1 VKADRDRLAAPL
13 PKALFRRIFADDEAP
28 LHQENVSS
36 FVLENISMRLDAISI
51 GKNPPDDVNV
61 VIEVPLGG
69 EPIKYEMDK
78 ESGALFVDRFLYTAM
93 RYPGN
98 YGFIP
103 HTLSGDGDPCDVLVA
118 NTRAI
123 APGAV
128 MNVRPVGVLVMEDDG
143 GQDEKI
149 IAVPSSKLT
158 QRYDRV
164 QNHTDL
170 PEITLKQIE
179 HFFEHYKDLEPGKW
193 AKIIRWGDAE
203 EARRLIVEAIE
214 RAKK

>member
-1 VKADRDRLAAPL
+1 M
-13 PKALFRRIFADDEAP
+13 RI
-28 LHQENVSS
+28 
-36 FVLENISMRLDAISI
+36 DAIPI
-51 GKNPPDDVNV
+51 GRNPPYEVNV
-61 VIEVPLGG
+61 IVEVPVGG

-78 ESGALFVDRFLYTAM
+78 ESGALVVDRFLYTSM

-123 APGAV
+123 APGAI

-164 QNHTDL
+164 ANYTDL
-170 PEITLKQIE
+170 PEITIKQIE

-193 AKIIRWGDAE
+193 VKIIRWGDAE
-203 EARRLIVEAIE
+203 DAHRLIREGIE
-214 RAKK
+214 RAAKKA